1 MELNGGLTGLFIG
14 APGTGKST
22 MLGSICEIPG
32 VEKVLLLA
40 AKPREANSFK
50 YREHAS
56 KITTEVFRDHAW
68 APAAGSFEGGAFT
81 KLYKRVLT
89 LYEDETFDA
98 IILDPFTHVAHLAAH
113 EILAPEK
120 AATPRDLR
128 DPLGF
133 YSALRYRIKDFT
145 QSLTGLASMA
155 LARPKHVLV
164 AVHAQPTKEED
175 IKGKQ
180 TPEGA
185 ARGVE
190 FMGDSLPMIEG
201 GYRREIAGEFDIVG
215 FSALKYENVRV
226 GSTLTREARYVVQLN
241 ADPERHA
248 KAAVVPRLKEKEV
261 GNSMS
266 EIFRVIE
273 EASRV

>member
-1 MELNGGLTGLFIG
+1 MELKGGITALFAG
-14 APGTGKST
+14 GPGTGKST
-22 MLGSICEIPG
+22 MLGSILEVKG
-32 VEKVLLLA
+32 VERALLLA

-56 KITTEVFRDHAW
+56 RLTTEVFRDHAW
-68 APAAGSFEGGAFT
+68 APVAGSFEGGSFT
-81 KLYKRVLT
+81 KLFKRVLA
-89 LYEDETFDA
+89 LYEDDTFDA
-98 IILDPFTHVAHLAAH
+98 VILDPFTDVAHLAAH
-113 EILAPEK
+113 EILAPER

-145 QSLTGLASMA
+145 QSLTGLASMGI
-155 LARPKHVLV
+155 ARPKHVLV
-164 AVHAQPTKEED
+164 AVHTQPSKEED

-190 FMGDSLPMIEG
+190 FQGDVLPMIEG

-215 FSALKYENVRV
+215 FTALKYENVRV
-226 GSTLTREARYVVQLN
+226 GNTISREARFVVQLN
-241 ADPERHA
+241 ADPARHA

-261 GNSMS
+261 PNSMQA
-266 EIFRVIE
+266 IFDAIE
-273 EASRV
+273 EASK